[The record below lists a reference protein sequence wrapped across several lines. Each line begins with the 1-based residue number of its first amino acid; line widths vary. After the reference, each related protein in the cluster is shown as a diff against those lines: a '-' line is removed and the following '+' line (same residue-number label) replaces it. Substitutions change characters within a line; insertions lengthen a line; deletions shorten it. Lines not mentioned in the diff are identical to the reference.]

1 MKKTAAM
8 TLDNCFKRQTKLEN
22 EARVQNVAAQT
33 DFTNLEETEV
43 HDALQNTWKKQQLL
57 TKNKTR

>member
-1 MKKTAAM
+1 MKKTATM
-8 TLDNCFKRQTKLEN
+8 TLDNYFKRQTKLEN

-43 HDALQNTWKKQQLL
+43 HDALQNA
-57 TKNKTR
+57 

>member
-43 HDALQNTWKKQQLL
+43 HDALQNA
-57 TKNKTR
+57 